1 MNWFYW
7 DTAWSLVFAT
17 IAFMTI
23 VSHPDS
29 VVVASHANNPASVAK
44 RIPKLTIFL
53 AIVMASALAAL
64 PSTESRAR
72 DFDGRFANSP
82 LHDWFNQLKSGKGLC
97 CSFADGATV
106 EDPDWNISEGHYRV
120 RIDANWYDV
129 PDDAVIAEPNRFGKT
144 MVWPYFSDGKLLYI
158 RCFMPGDLG

>member
-7 DTAWSLVFAT
+7 DTVWSRFFAT

-23 VSHPDS
+23 VGHPEA
-29 VVVASHANNPASVAK
+29 VVVASHTADPAAVAK
-44 RIPKLTIFL
+44 RLLKPAIFL
-53 AIVMASALAAL
+53 SILLAFALAAL
-64 PSTESRAR
+64 SATESRAR
-72 DFDGRFANSP
+72 DLDGRYANSP
-82 LHDWFNQLKSGKGLC
+82 LHEWFNQLKSGKGLC

-106 EDPDWNISEGHYRV
+106 EDPDWNISDGHYRV

-129 PDDAVIAEPNRFGKT
+129 PDDAVIVEPNRLGKT
-144 MVWPYFSDGKLLYI
+144 MVWPFYSDGKLLYI